1 MLKNH
6 KTIFNQY
13 FGVIFSFF
21 DCLKKENNYPEIH
34 FVKVFLRNDDTLTK
48 FYIIINKNFKM
59 KKIVFTFLIFASTFA
74 FAQTTRN
81 VGDFSLLKVYDRINA
96 ELIPSDKNEVEI
108 LGNSDADVET
118 VNKNGELKIRMTT
131 TKVLQG
137 NDTKVKV
144 YYRTITDIQGSQG
157 AIITSP
163 EPVESSMLSLTS
175 NEGSSIVLKINSD
188 KLNVK
193 ANSGGEI
200 NVSGTAESQDIV
212 VNSGAKFYGK
222 DLDSRNAD
230 VTVNAGGFAQVF
242 ADDTV
247 QTTTRAGGN
256 IEVFGNPDN
265 RNSKKVVGGKVIFK

>member
-1 MLKNH
+1 
-6 KTIFNQY
+6 
-13 FGVIFSFF
+13 
-21 DCLKKENNYPEIH
+21 
-34 FVKVFLRNDDTLTK
+34 
-48 FYIIINKNFKM
+48 M
-59 KKIVFTFLIFASTFA
+59 KKTVFTFLVAASTFA

-118 VNKNGELKIRMTT
+118 VNKNGELKIRMIT

-144 YYRTITDIQGSQG
+144 YYRSLTDIQGSQG
-157 AIITSP
+157 AVITSS
-163 EPVESSMLSLTS
+163 EPVESSLLSLTS
-175 NEGSSIVLKINSD
+175 NEGSKISLEINSD
-188 KLNVK
+188 KLNAK

-200 NVSGTAESQDIV
+200 SVRGTVGSQDIV
-212 VNSGAKFYGK
+212 MNSGAQFYGK
-222 DLDSRNAD
+222 DLDSRNAS

-247 QTTTRAGGN
+247 ETTTRAGGS
-256 IEVFGNPDN
+256 IEVFGNPNN
-265 RNSKKVVGGKVIFK
+265 RNSKKVAGGKVIFK